1 MSVLKLPPLNQL
13 TKLLLGLCFTV
24 GSLTCAALSHYWYV
38 RCSLTLLVCSLS
50 RAVSVVSALTLSL
63 VRSLKTA
70 VQLIRNVNRL
80 WKSFRL
86 CCAALSHSLSRILI
100 ENNCNQ
106 QKQSQGRRTETSCHS
121 KRNGVAGVGIKMTQL
136 DSASGAARAS
146 LNCYP
151 MLFLPPITLYFGC
164 HIRRKLVA
172 CLADDDASIL

>member
-1 MSVLKLPPLNQL
+1 M
-13 TKLLLGLCFTV
+13 
-24 GSLTCAALSHYWYV
+24 
-38 RCSLTLLVCSLS
+38 RCSLTLLVRSLLSYTTGMFALARCQCCVRSHSLS
-50 RAVSVVSALTLSL
+50 GSLAQNSCSAYTKCKQTVKKLSAL
-63 VRSLKTA
+63 
-70 VQLIRNVNRL
+70 
-80 WKSFRL
+80 L
-86 CCAALSHSLSRILI
+86 CCALSHSLSRILI

-136 DSASGAARAS
+136 DSASGATLAS